1 MTDTVTVRPC
11 SLAEEPRTARLLSPQ
26 EREIICGYRWAGS
39 EAEERRLVTD
49 YANLMGA
56 SLGFAEDA
64 LDLWI
69 DLLGLRQKKSSVESP
84 IYREDAAGRK
94 VAAPPIRL
102 GKRQRA

>member
-1 MTDTVTVRPC
+1 MTDAATLRPC
-11 SLAEEPRTARLLSPQ
+11 SLAEEPRPAGLLSPQ
-26 EREIICGYRWAGS
+26 EREIICRYRWAGS
-39 EAEERRLVTD
+39 EAEERRLVRD

-94 VAAPPIRL
+94 VAPPPIRVW
-102 GKRQRA
+102 GKR